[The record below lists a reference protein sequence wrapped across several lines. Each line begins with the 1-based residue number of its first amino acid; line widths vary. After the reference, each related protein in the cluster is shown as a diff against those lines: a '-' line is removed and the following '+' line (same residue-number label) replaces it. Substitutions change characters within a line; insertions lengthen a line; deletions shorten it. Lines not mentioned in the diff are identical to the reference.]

1 MGIVTPGF
9 RGRGGAERPN
19 LPPGQY
25 LTEDFPVLSA
35 GPTPRILPD
44 EWEFVITTES
54 GRMHRWSW
62 AQMTDLPSESV
73 TVDIHCVTKWSKL
86 GTTWEGVS
94 LDTLMRD
101 VETVADF
108 AVAHSYGGYT
118 TNLPL
123 EDLLDGKAWV
133 AYRYEGD
140 DLTPEHGGPA
150 RLLVPHLYFWKS
162 AKWVRGIQLLHTD
175 EPGFWETLGYH
186 DYGDPW
192 REQRYQGD

>member
-1 MGIVTPGF
+1 MGIVSSGF
-9 RGRGGAERPN
+9 TGRRRSPEGK

-35 GPTPRILPD
+35 GPTPRIPLD
-44 EWEFVITTES
+44 RWQFGITTEA
-54 GRMHRWSW
+54 GAEHRWSW
-62 AQMTDLPSESV
+62 TELLALTAETV

-86 GTTWEGVS
+86 GTTWHGVS
-94 LDTLMRD
+94 LDTLFD
-101 VETVADF
+101 GVETGADF
-108 AVAHSYGGYT
+108 ALVHSYGGYT

-133 AYRYEGD
+133 AYRYDGE
-140 DLTPEHGGPA
+140 DLEPEHGGPA

-162 AKWVRGIQLLHTD
+162 AKWVRDVRLLVQD
-175 EPGFWETLGYH
+175 EPGFWESLGYH

>member
-1 MGIVTPGF
+1 V
-9 RGRGGAERPN
+9 
-19 LPPGQY
+19 
-25 LTEDFPVLSA
+25 
-35 GPTPRILPD
+35 
-44 EWEFVITTES
+44 
-54 GRMHRWSW
+54 HRWSW
-62 AQMTDLPSESV
+62 EKFLALPQDEP

-86 GTTWEGVS
+86 GTTWQGVS
-94 LDTLMRD
+94 LDTLLED
-101 VETVADF
+101 VETAAEF
-108 AVAHSYGGYT
+108 ALLRSYGGYT

-133 AYRYEGD
+133 VHQYDGD
-140 DLTPEHGGPA
+140 PLQRAHGGPA

-162 AKWVRGIQLLHTD
+162 AKWVRGIDLLTHD